1 MTAMIENAKLMQAEL
16 VSMRRHLHAH
26 PELNFV
32 EYKTSQYAA
41 EKLTSLG
48 FSVRQIGGKTGLVA
62 DFGSGGTT
70 IAIRCDMDGL
80 PIVELNRTPF
90 ASQTAG
96 IMHACG
102 HDAHLACTL
111 GAAAILTQCK
121 LPGRLRIIVQ
131 PGDDAEGKVGA
142 STMIEAGALE
152 GVTALLGLHVD
163 ATVPTGKVGIV
174 TGATMPSVQRF
185 VISINGH
192 EHETGTETGTETAN
206 IDTSSQNPSDNA
218 SDSALIVA
226 KTVCEL
232 YKAPA
237 LFKAAGSAIDQVSIA
252 VQSMQSGYN
261 QAVEQEGIENQNCAQ
276 ICGTL
281 KTYSAEMQ
289 KQVQEQIEKIAKTF
303 DSSSTVDFEKCIEQ
317 TVSSAAVTN
326 ILNDAAVDLIGA
338 SNVLAI
344 KRKSWNYQFTL
355 LTEKVPGAMIYLGA
369 ELSSSRRIHQTATF
383 DIDENCLPIGTA
395 ILAEA
400 ALRLFSV

>member
-1 MTAMIENAKLMQAEL
+1 MTSTIENAKSMQAEL

-32 EYKTSQYAA
+32 EYHTSQYAA
-41 EKLTSLG
+41 EKLTALG
-48 FSVRQIGGKTGLVA
+48 FTVRQIGGPTGLVA
-62 DFGSGGTT
+62 DFGSGETT

-80 PIVELNRTPF
+80 PISELNRTTF

-96 IMHACG
+96 VMHACG

-111 GAAAILTQCK
+111 GAAAILSQSQV
-121 LPGRLRIIVQ
+121 PGRIRIIIQ
-131 PGDDAEGKVGA
+131 PGDDADGKVGA

-185 VISINGH
+185 IITVNG
-192 EHETGTETGTETAN
+192 
-206 IDTSSQNPSDNA
+206 SDNA
-218 SDSALIVA
+218 AQGASDNSADSALIVA

-237 LFKAAGSAIDQVSIA
+237 LFKAAGSATEQVSIA

-261 QAVEQEGIENQNCAQ
+261 QAVEQEGIENQGCAQ
-276 ICGTL
+276 ISGTL

-303 DSSSTVDFEKCIEQ
+303 DSDGTVEFEKCIEQ

-338 SNVLAI
+338 NNVLAI

-355 LTEKVPGAMIYLGA
+355 LTEQVPGAMIYLGA
-369 ELSSSRRIHQTATF
+369 ELSNSRRIHQTATF

-400 ALRLFSV
+400 ALRLLSV

>member
-1 MTAMIENAKLMQAEL
+1 MTSTIENAKSMQAEL

-32 EYKTSQYAA
+32 EYQTSQYAA
-41 EKLTSLG
+41 EKLTKLG
-48 FSVRQIGGKTGLVA
+48 FTVRQIGGPTGLVA
-62 DFGSGGTT
+62 DFGSGKT

-80 PIVELNRTPF
+80 PISELNRTAF
-90 ASQTAG
+90 ASQTVG
-96 IMHACG
+96 VMHACG

-111 GAAAILTQCK
+111 GAAAILSQSQV
-121 LPGRLRIIVQ
+121 PGRIRIIIQ
-131 PGDDAEGKVGA
+131 PGDDADGKVGA

-185 VISINGH
+185 IITVNG
-192 EHETGTETGTETAN
+192 
-206 IDTSSQNPSDNA
+206 SDNA
-218 SDSALIVA
+218 AQGASDNSADSALIVA

-237 LFKAAGSAIDQVSIA
+237 LFKAAGSATEQVSIA

-261 QAVEQEGIENQNCAQ
+261 QTVEQEGIENQSCAQ
-276 ICGTL
+276 ISGTL

-289 KQVQEQIEKIAKTF
+289 KQAQEQIEKVAKTF
-303 DSSSTVDFEKCIEQ
+303 DSNSTVEFERCIEQ

-326 ILNDAAVDLIGA
+326 ILNDAAIDLIGA
-338 SNVLAI
+338 NNVLAI

-369 ELSSSRRIHQTATF
+369 ELSNSRRIHQTATF

-400 ALRLFSV
+400 ALRLLAV

>member
-1 MTAMIENAKLMQAEL
+1 MSSTIEIAKSMQADL
-16 VSMRRHLHAH
+16 IAVRRELHAH

-32 EYKTSQYAA
+32 EYKTSQFAA
-41 EKLTSLG
+41 KKLTELG
-48 FSVRQIGGKTGLVA
+48 FTVRQVGGKTGLIA
-62 DFGSGGTT
+62 DFGSGSST

-80 PIVELNRTPF
+80 PLTELNRTSYT
-90 ASQTAG
+90 SQNAG
-96 IMHACG
+96 VMHACG

-111 GAAAILTQCK
+111 GAAAILSQSK
-121 LPGRLRIIVQ
+121 LPGIIRIIIQ
-131 PGDDAEGKVGA
+131 PGDDSEGKVGA
-142 STMIEAGALE
+142 STMLEAGALE

-163 ATVPTGKVGIV
+163 ATLPTGKVGIV

-185 VISINGH
+185 VISISANGNDDSAKAA
-192 EHETGTETGTETAN
+192 EK
-206 IDTSSQNPSDNA
+206 SDENL

-237 LFKAAGSAIDQVSIA
+237 LFKAPGTALEQVSIS
-252 VQSMQSGYN
+252 VQSMHSGYD
-261 QAVEQEGIENQNCAQ
+261 QAVEQEGIENHNCAK
-276 ICGTL
+276 ISGTL
-281 KTYSAEMQ
+281 KTYSADMQ
-289 KQVQEQIEKIAKTF
+289 KQAQEQIENIAKTF
-303 DSSSTVDFEKCIEQ
+303 DSNAKVEFEKCIEQ

-338 SNVLAI
+338 SNVLSI

-355 LTEKVPGAMIYLGA
+355 LTESVPGAMIYLGA
-369 ELSSSRRIHQTATF
+369 ELSNSRRIHQTATF

-400 ALRLFSV
+400 VLRLFQH

>member
-1 MTAMIENAKLMQAEL
+1 MTSTIENAKSMQAEL
-16 VSMRRHLHAH
+16 VSMRRYLHAN

-32 EYKTSQYAA
+32 EYKTSKYAA
-41 EKLTSLG
+41 EKLTALG
-48 FSVRQIGGKTGLVA
+48 FSVRQIGGETGLVA
-62 DFGSGGTT
+62 EFGSGKTT

-80 PIVELNRTPF
+80 PISELNRTTF

-96 IMHACG
+96 VMHACG

-111 GAAAILTQCK
+111 GAAAILSQSK
-121 LPGRLRIIVQ
+121 LSGRIRIIIQ
-131 PGDDAEGKVGA
+131 PGDNADGKVGA
-142 STMIEAGALE
+142 TTMLEAGALE

-185 VISINGH
+185 TISINGN
-192 EHETGTETGTETAN
+192 ENANGTVDHA
-206 IDTSSQNPSDNA
+206 SQSASESA
-218 SDSALIVA
+218 SDRALTVA

-237 LFKAAGSAIDQVSIA
+237 LFKAAGSATDQVSIS

-276 ICGTL
+276 ISGTL

-303 DSSSTVDFEKCIEQ
+303 DSNSTVEFERCIEQ

-326 ILNDAAVDLIGA
+326 ILNDAAVDIIGA
-338 SNVLAI
+338 NNVLAI

-400 ALRLFSV
+400 ALRLFLA

>member
-1 MTAMIENAKLMQAEL
+1 MTSTIENAKSMQAQL

-41 EKLTSLG
+41 EKLTALG
-48 FSVRQIGGKTGLVA
+48 FSVRQIGGPTGLVA
-62 DFGSGGTT
+62 DFGSGKT

-80 PIVELNRTPF
+80 PISELNRTTF
-90 ASQTAG
+90 ASQTTG
-96 IMHACG
+96 VMHACG

-111 GAAAILTQCK
+111 GAAAILSQSQ
-121 LPGRLRIIVQ
+121 LPGRIRIIIQ
-131 PGDDAEGKVGA
+131 PGDDADGKVGA

-185 VISINGH
+185 IITVNGSDK
-192 EHETGTETGTETAN
+192 A
-206 IDTSSQNPSDNA
+206 SQGASDNSA
-218 SDSALIVA
+218 DSALTVA

-237 LFKAAGSAIDQVSIA
+237 LFKAAGSAADQVSIA
-252 VQSMQSGYN
+252 VQSMQSGYD
-261 QAVEQEGIENQNCAQ
+261 QAVEQEGIENQNSAQ
-276 ICGTL
+276 ISGTF
-281 KTYSAEMQ
+281 KTFSTEVQ
-289 KQVQEQIEKIAKTF
+289 KQVQEQIKKIAISF
-303 DSSSTVDFEKCIEQ
+303 DSSSTVEFEKCIEQ

-338 SNVLAI
+338 QNVLAI

-355 LTEKVPGAMIYLGA
+355 LTEQVPGAMIYLGA

-400 ALRLFSV
+400 ALRLLTV

>member
-1 MTAMIENAKLMQAEL
+1 MTSTIENAKSMQAEL

-41 EKLTSLG
+41 EKLTALG
-48 FSVRQIGGKTGLVA
+48 FSVRQIGGPTGLVA
-62 DFGSGGTT
+62 DFGSGKT

-80 PIVELNRTPF
+80 PISELNRTTF
-90 ASQTAG
+90 ASQTTG
-96 IMHACG
+96 VMHACG

-111 GAAAILTQCK
+111 GAAAILSQSK
-121 LPGRLRIIVQ
+121 LPGRIRIIIQ
-131 PGDDAEGKVGA
+131 PGDDADGKVGA
-142 STMIEAGALE
+142 STMLEAGALE

-174 TGATMPSVQRF
+174 TGAIMPTVQRF
-185 VISINGH
+185 VISINGNDNS
-192 EHETGTETGTETAN
+192 ASQC
-206 IDTSSQNPSDNA
+206 TSNNA
-218 SDSALIVA
+218 SSISEDSALAMA

-237 LFKAAGSAIDQVSIA
+237 LFKAAGSATDQVSIA

-276 ICGTL
+276 ISGTL
-281 KTYSAEMQ
+281 KTYSVEMQ
-289 KQVQEQIEKIAKTF
+289 KPAQEQIEKIAKTF
-303 DSSSTVDFEKCIEQ
+303 DSNATVEFEKCIEQ

-326 ILNDAAVDLIGA
+326 ILSDAAVDLIGA
-338 SNVLAI
+338 NNVLAI

-355 LTEKVPGAMIYLGA
+355 LTERVPGAMIYLGA

-400 ALRLFSV
+400 ALRLLSV